1 MHRFNS
7 KLALGGFIAL
17 CAAGAPSLAEDTAA
31 LQQPASSS
39 ALSDVKVARDK
50 ETGALRAPT
59 AAESAE
65 LDAKAKTLAPTV
77 VEIRR
82 PVSTVENRADG
93 SMVGKRSL
101 ADMDNLVLEATA
113 DGTTVMRH
121 SNEAVN
127 EVPTATADLPT
138 E

>member
-17 CAAGAPSLAEDTAA
+17 CVAGAPSLAEDAAA
-31 LQQPASSS
+31 LQQTASSS
-39 ALSDVKVARDK
+39 ALSDVKVVRDQDTK
-50 ETGALRAPT
+50 QLRAPT
-59 AAESAE
+59 AEESAA

-77 VEIRR
+77 VEMQR
-82 PVSTVENRADG
+82 PVSTVESRADG

-101 ADMDNLVLEATA
+101 ADMDNLVVETTA

-121 SNEAVN
+121 SDEAVH
-127 EVPTATADLPT
+127 EVPTATTELPQ